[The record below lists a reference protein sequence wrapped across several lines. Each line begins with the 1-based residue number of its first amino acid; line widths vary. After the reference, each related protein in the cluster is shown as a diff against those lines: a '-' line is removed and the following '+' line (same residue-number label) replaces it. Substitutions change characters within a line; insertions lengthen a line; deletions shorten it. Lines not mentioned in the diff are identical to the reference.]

1 MGWETLY
8 VTGRSGFTSE
18 LVDGLN
24 KSGEDFLTGS
34 YDENGVY
41 LFWVT
46 EHFALAKLKAVL
58 GCKMIFRYR
67 LRFFSDIGTFT
78 LFTQKNRNN
87 NLTAEQEQTFRDFNQ
102 VIE

>member
-1 MGWETLY
+1 MRWETLY

-24 KSGEDFLTGS
+24 NSGEDFLTGS

-46 EHFALAKLKAVL
+46 EHFALKKLKIVL
-58 GCKMIFRYR
+58 GYKMIFRYR
-67 LRFFSDIGTFT
+67 LRFFSDIDTFT
-78 LFTQKNRNN
+78 LFTQKNYSN
-87 NLTAEQEQTFRDFNQ
+87 NLTPEQEQTFRDFYQ
-102 VIE
+102 IL